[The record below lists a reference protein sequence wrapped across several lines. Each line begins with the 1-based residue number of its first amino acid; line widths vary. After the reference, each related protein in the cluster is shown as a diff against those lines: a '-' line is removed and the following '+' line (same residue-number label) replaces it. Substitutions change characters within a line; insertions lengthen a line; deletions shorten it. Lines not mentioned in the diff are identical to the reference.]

1 MTPYYVY
8 ALSSN
13 QRPYIYVGMTND
25 LARRIAEHNNG
36 FNKTTKPYA
45 PFTIIYQEELPNRIQ
60 ARVREKYLKSGVG
73 KAFLK
78 SLSTS

>member
-45 PFTIIYQEELPNRIQ
+45 PFIIIYQEELPNRIQ

>member
-1 MTPYYVY
+1 MTPYTVY
-8 ALSSN
+8 ALSSCQKN
-13 QRPYIYVGMTND
+13 YIYVGLTNN
-25 LARRIAEHNNG
+25 LTRRFNEHNNG

-78 SLSTS
+78 SLSAS